1 MTAFWQDLSRH
12 RVTRLTLLDLGP
24 FAVGP
29 LGGPVKRIIGI
40 PGFLIDTDLSARIL
54 VDTGFDP
61 LYASDPARA
70 EARDHLSSFG
80 QLLGFSA
87 RQTLTGQLALL
98 NLTPADITA
107 LILTHSHIDHI
118 GSLNLLTCPLIIG
131 AAERALPRPLYF
143 TGAQP
148 FDWPA
153 VETLRVEAEMDL
165 CQGLRLIPTPGHTPG
180 HLSLLVTPQGSRP
193 LLLAADAINRAS
205 EPDEGFPDAM
215 ESAQARL
222 SAQRLAALQQ
232 ETGAKMIF
240 GHDPDQWRSLPKAPL
255 PLVAEKGQA
264 DHDDLTDHPG

>member
-1 MTAFWQDLSRH
+1 MTGFWQVLSRH
-12 RVTRLTLLDLGP
+12 RVSRLTLLDFGD

-29 LGGPVKRIIGI
+29 MGSPVKRIIGI
-40 PGFLIDTDLSARIL
+40 PGFLIATDLGAHLL

-61 LYASDPARA
+61 LYAADPAAA
-70 EARDHLSSFG
+70 EARDLLSGFG
-80 QLLGFSA
+80 QLIGFSA

-165 CQGLRLIPTPGHTPG
+165 CQGLRLIPTPGHTQG
-180 HLSLLVTPQGSRP
+180 HLSLLVTPPESRP
-193 LLLAADAINRAS
+193 LLLTADAINRAS
-205 EPDEGFPDAM
+205 EPAEGFPDAM
-215 ESAQARL
+215 DSAQART
-222 SAQRLAALQQ
+222 SAQRLAAVQR

-255 PLVAEKGQA
+255 PLVAEKRQA
-264 DHDDLTDHPG
+264 HHDDLTAPPG